1 MGEVVDLPVITKL
14 DLDPQRVLQKALD
27 AGMTEVVIIGFG
39 ADDNFYFSSSK
50 SDAGA
55 VLYHLEMARKKLMD
69 ICDQ

>member
-39 ADDNFYFSSSK
+39 AGGDFWFTSNK
-50 SDAGA
+50 ADAGS
-55 VLYHLEMARKKLMD
+55 VLYHLEMARKKIMD